1 MDNEEIVKKY
11 LKNIKNKK
19 LVEIILEY
27 RDIFENS
34 MAETRE
40 FGKNGN
46 GYDDNSFKYE
56 IKKIKKDNIEDEI
69 RKQNEKLLENKKI
82 RLFKEEVSY
91 VNYIVVSKKRG
102 QLQICHNFLRKY
114 VIALNLVNGY
124 FYMKMKNELSEKLY
138 AFITKEKAFTPM
150 FGIKNASKVFNNIIY
165 RILPDW

>member
-56 IKKIKKDNIEDEI
+56 IKKIKKDV
-69 RKQNEKLLENKKI
+69 KI
-82 RLFKEEVSY
+82 SF
-91 VNYIVVSKKRG
+91 
-102 QLQICHNFLRKY
+102 
-114 VIALNLVNGY
+114 
-124 FYMKMKNELSEKLY
+124 
-138 AFITKEKAFTPM
+138 
-150 FGIKNASKVFNNIIY
+150 
-165 RILPDW
+165 

>member
-46 GYDDNSFKYE
+46 GYDDN
-56 IKKIKKDNIEDEI
+56 NEI